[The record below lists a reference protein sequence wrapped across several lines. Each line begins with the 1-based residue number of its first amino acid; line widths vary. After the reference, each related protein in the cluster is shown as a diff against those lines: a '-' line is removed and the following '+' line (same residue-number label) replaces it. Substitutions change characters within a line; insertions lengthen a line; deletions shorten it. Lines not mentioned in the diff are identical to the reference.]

1 MTGRLGKVS
10 HCERTIKGDDGTP
23 VVNVFVELGDD
34 GHPETVTAE
43 LLAEPGVDALPLP
56 GDEAMIEEA
65 EGQGET
71 SINAFA
77 DPKNA
82 GKAEPGERRIYAR
95 DASGKV
101 VFEVWIKGD
110 GSGSL
115 INEKGKFTLLA
126 DGSLDHNDGAF
137 TCDPQGNAAFK
148 GEVTAM
154 AQTTPVRLST
164 HLHGTG
170 VGPTTAPTPGT

>member
-95 DASGKV
+95 DLAARSSSR
-101 VFEVWIKGD
+101 
-110 GSGSL
+110 SGSRAT
-115 INEKGKFTLLA
+115 GA
-126 DGSLDHNDGAF
+126 DLSSTRRASSRSWRMGRS
-137 TCDPQGNAAFK
+137 
-148 GEVTAM
+148 
-154 AQTTPVRLST
+154 TT
-164 HLHGTG
+164 
-170 VGPTTAPTPGT
+170 TTARSPATRRATPPSRAR